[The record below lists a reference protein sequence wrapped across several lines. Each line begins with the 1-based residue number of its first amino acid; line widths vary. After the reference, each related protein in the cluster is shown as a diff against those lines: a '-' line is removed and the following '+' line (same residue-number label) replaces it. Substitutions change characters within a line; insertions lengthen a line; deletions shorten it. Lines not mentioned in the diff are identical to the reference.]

1 VSGVPFAPVAPAD
14 ISVVICAYTQARWE
28 DLVRAV
34 ESVEHQRDPVAE
46 VVVVIDHE
54 DELLRRAGARFVAHR
69 VVAND
74 RAQGLSGARDTGAA
88 ACRGTVVAFLDDD
101 AAVEPDWSTAT
112 ARSYD
117 GAVLGGGGAVLPVWV
132 AGRPR
137 WWPLEFDWVV
147 GCSYRG
153 QATARGSVRNPI
165 GANMSIR
172 RDVLEAVGGFDPR
185 VGRLGAAPTGGEE
198 TELFIR
204 AHRAFPA
211 ADVVLEPG
219 AVAHHWVPAARS
231 TWQYFA
237 RRCRAEGSSKRTVGR
252 LVGAERGLA
261 AERGYVTRTL
271 PRAVVAALR
280 AGRPTTAA
288 ALVAGLA
295 LTAWGYISAR
305 PPR

>member
-1 VSGVPFAPVAPAD
+1 MTGPAFAPVAPAD

-28 DLVRAV
+28 DLIRAV
-34 ESVEHQRDPVAE
+34 ESVEQQTEPVAE

-54 DELLRRAGARFVAHR
+54 DELLRRATARFPVHR

-88 ACRGTVVAFLDDD
+88 ACRGAVVAFLDDD
-101 AAVEPDWSTAT
+101 AAFEPDWSVAT
-112 ARSYD
+112 ARSYE

-137 WWPLEFDWVV
+137 WWPPEYDWVV

-153 QATARGSVRNPI
+153 QATTRGTVRNPI

-172 RDVLEAVGGFDPR
+172 RDVLETVGGFDPR
-185 VGRLGAAPTGGEE
+185 VGRLGAVPTGGEE

-204 AHRAFPA
+204 ARRAFPG
-211 ADVVLEPG
+211 ADVVMEPA

-231 TWQYFA
+231 TWGYFA
-237 RRCRAEGSSKRTVGR
+237 RRCRAEGLSKRIIGR
-252 LVGAERGLA
+252 LVGSELALSAERS
-261 AERGYVTRTL
+261 YVTRTL
-271 PRAVVAALR
+271 PRAVLVALR
-280 AGRPTTAA
+280 AGRPATAA
-288 ALVAGLA
+288 ALVGGLA
-295 LTAWGYISAR
+295 LTAWGYLTAR
-305 PPR
+305 PPA

>member
-1 VSGVPFAPVAPAD
+1 MSAGAFAPVAPGD
-14 ISVVICAYTQARWE
+14 ISVVICAYTQARWD

-34 ESVEHQRDPVAE
+34 ESVERQEDPVGQ

-54 DELLRRAGARFVAHR
+54 DELLRRATVRFPAHR

-74 RAQGLSGARDTGAA
+74 RAQGLSGARDAGAA
-88 ACRGTVVAFLDDD
+88 ECSGAVVAFLDDD
-101 AAVEPDWSTAT
+101 AALEPDWSTAT

-137 WWPLEFDWVV
+137 WWPPEFDWVV

-172 RDVLEAVGGFDPR
+172 REVLEAVGGFDPR
-185 VGRLGAAPTGGEE
+185 VGRLGAVPTGGEE

-204 AHRAFPA
+204 ARRAFPGT
-211 ADVVLEPG
+211 DVVMEPA

-231 TWQYFA
+231 TWRYFA
-237 RRCRAEGSSKRTVGR
+237 RRCRAEGLSKRVIGG
-252 LVGAERGLA
+252 LVGTEQGLSAERS
-261 AERGYVTRTL
+261 YVTRTL
-271 PRAVVAALR
+271 PRAAGVALR
-280 AGRPTTAA
+280 GGQPATAA
-288 ALVAGLA
+288 ALVAGLV
-295 LTAWGYISAR
+295 LTAWGYVTAR
-305 PPR
+305 QPR